1 MRGIRAK
8 RLTRHWQYFYLG
20 ERTLVAKSAA
30 NLVLVKFV
38 GMFMRI
44 DESDEMLEKK
54 LSYMWLTK
62 RFKLTVSLE
71 LRIYVRIKNEDIG
84 ELKDY
89 DP

>member
-1 MRGIRAK
+1 MAVKGIRAK

-44 DESDEMLEKK
+44 DESDEMLEK
-54 LSYMWLTK
+54 M
-62 RFKLTVSLE
+62 
-71 LRIYVRIKNEDIG
+71 
-84 ELKDY
+84 
-89 DP
+89 

>member
-8 RLTRHWQYFYLG
+8 RLTRHWQYFYFG

-44 DESDEMLEKK
+44 DESDEMLDKK
-54 LSYMWLTK
+54 
-62 RFKLTVSLE
+62 FE
-71 LRIYVRIKNEDIG
+71 LYTWVKIQAESC
-84 ELKDY
+84 
-89 DP
+89 